1 MSPDA
6 EARVRV
12 TAPSATRYPQ
22 EMAKLPWPRLEV
34 RLVDLAAQFHS
45 IKPEVMAA
53 IERVL
58 ESSRLFLG
66 PETQA
71 FETEFAAY
79 CGTRFAVGVGNGTD
93 ALQLVL
99 RAAGVG
105 PGDEVITVSHTF
117 IATIEAIIQ
126 VGARPV
132 LVDVDPRT
140 LLMDPQALEARIT
153 PQTRA
158 ILPVHLYGR
167 LVDLAPVLESARA
180 HNLVVI
186 EDASQAHGARDAQ
199 GRLAGALGDA
209 ATFSF
214 YYAKNLG
221 AYGEAGAVTTNRED
235 IAQRVRM
242 LRTHG
247 EVVRYHHA
255 ELGFNS
261 RLDEIQAAVLRIKL
275 RHLDRWNALRQQHAV
290 RYDELLRDVPLV
302 RPELVTS
309 GSHVYHQ
316 YVVRSSE
323 RDALAARLSDVGV
336 STGIHYPIPVHL
348 QPACASLGYLEGD
361 LPHTEAAARE
371 VLSLP
376 MYPELTD
383 AQLAYVAAAI
393 AEAVRRPSSAVTP

>member
-1 MSPDA
+1 M
-6 EARVRV
+6 
-12 TAPSATRYPQ
+12 
-22 EMAKLPWPRLEV
+22 EV

-71 FETEFAAY
+71 FEEEFAEY
-79 CGTRFAVGVGNGTD
+79 CGTQFAVGVGNGTD
-93 ALQLVL
+93 ALQLAM
-99 RAAGVG
+99 RAAGIG

-117 IATIEAIIQ
+117 IATIEAIVQ

-132 LVDVDPRT
+132 LIDVDPRS
-140 LLMDPQALEARIT
+140 LLMDAREVEARIT
-153 PQTRA
+153 PHTRA
-158 ILPVHLYGR
+158 LVPVHLYGR
-167 LVDLAPVLESARA
+167 LVDMQPLLDLARA
-180 HNLVVI
+180 HNLLVI
-186 EDASQAHGARDAQ
+186 EDASQAHGARDSR
-199 GRLAGALGDA
+199 GRRAGAIGDV

-221 AYGEAGAVTTNRED
+221 AYGEAGAITTNRAD
-235 IAQRVRM
+235 IAERLRM

-247 EVVRYHHA
+247 EVVRYHHV

-275 RHLDRWNALRQQHAV
+275 RHLDEWNALRQQHAV
-290 RYDELLRDVPLV
+290 RYDELLSDLPIE

-316 YVVRSSE
+316 YVIRSAD
-323 RDALAARLSDVGV
+323 RDALAAALAAAGV

-348 QPACASLGYLEGD
+348 QPACASLGYVEGD

-383 AQLAYVAAAI
+383 QQVAFVAASV
-393 AEAVRRPSSAVTP
+393 AEAVRGLSPAVAP